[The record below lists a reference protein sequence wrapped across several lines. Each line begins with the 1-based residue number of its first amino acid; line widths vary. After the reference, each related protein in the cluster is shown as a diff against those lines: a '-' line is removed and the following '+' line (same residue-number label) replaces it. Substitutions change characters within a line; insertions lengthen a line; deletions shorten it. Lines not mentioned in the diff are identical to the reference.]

1 MATEMAYVDPVLHM
15 PDDYG
20 HDDYGGYGQGSLVIH
35 NKMPLKEILL
45 AVTLLALGTFG
56 IVLGF
61 FFIFTQTGADQARGK
76 NVINSLILD
85 SPLSQHRSQHRNHA
99 ECAK

>member
-1 MATEMAYVDPVLHM
+1 MAYVDPVLHM

-61 FFIFTQTGADQARGK
+61 FFVFTRSGADQARGK
-76 NVINSLILD
+76 SQINFFHNCD
-85 SPLSQHRSQHRNHA
+85 SPLSRNGYKQMR
-99 ECAK
+99 E